1 MVLIHDASV
10 SSSSRSRKPIAA
22 SRTDATSSVDAST
35 EQEIKLALREVMQ
48 GRTTLIIAHRLST
61 ISLATHVVVLDHGRI
76 VAQGEHAALLERSP
90 VYQEIYNHGLVERT
104 FVQLDPDGAPIE
116 KEDVA

>member
-1 MVLIHDASV
+1 PRVLILD
-10 SSSSRSRKPIAA
+10 
-22 SRTDATSSVDAST
+22 DATASVDANT
-35 EQEIKLALREVMQ
+35 EARIKLALREVMQ

-90 VYQEIYNHGLVERT
+90 VYQEIYNHGLLQWTV
-104 FVQLDPDGAPIE
+104 VKLDPERAPLENAGALDGQPA
-116 KEDVA
+116 

>member
-1 MVLIHDASV
+1 MDPRVLILD
-10 SSSSRSRKPIAA
+10 
-22 SRTDATSSVDAST
+22 DATASVDANT
-35 EQEIKLALREVMQ
+35 EARIKLALREVMQ

-76 VAQGEHAALLERSP
+76 VAQGEHAALLEQSP

>member
-1 MVLIHDASV
+1 
-10 SSSSRSRKPIAA
+10 
-22 SRTDATSSVDAST
+22 
-35 EQEIKLALREVMQ
+35 
-48 GRTTLIIAHRLST
+48 
-61 ISLATHVVVLDHGRI
+61 VVVLDRGRI
-76 VAQGEHAALLERSP
+76 VAQGEHAALLEQSP